1 MLNLFSLNHTFIQ
14 ADKYIFCLCPVQAK
28 NGRSMQVMTQFARK
42 IAAGEVAGLG
52 RQLIPRKPESLDDLT
67 NLCHLFN
74 SLELFLWLQ
83 NKFPPANVMEQHT
96 AMSRRDACVVLI
108 GKGLAR
114 VCCNFVMQYIDVV
127 LFVSCLSLSTNGFPF
142 VSFFLQKPRP
152 RI

>member
-1 MLNLFSLNHTFIQ
+1 
-14 ADKYIFCLCPVQAK
+14 
-28 NGRSMQVMTQFARK
+28 MQVMTQFARK

-96 AMSRRDACVVLI
+96 AMSRRDTCVELI

-114 VCCNFVMQYIDVV
+114 VCCNFVMQYIVIV
-127 LFVSCLSLSTNGFPF
+127 WFVSCLSFSSNNKYPF
-142 VSFFLQKPRP
+142 VSFP
-152 RI
+152 